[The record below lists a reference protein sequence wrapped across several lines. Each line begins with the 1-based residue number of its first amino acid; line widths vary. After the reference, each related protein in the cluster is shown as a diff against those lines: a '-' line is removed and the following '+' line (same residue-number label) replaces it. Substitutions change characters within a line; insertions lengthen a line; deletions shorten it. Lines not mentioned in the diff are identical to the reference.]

1 MPTITPAYMS
11 AVSLVLIIG
20 GLLSVRIGCPRGSLS
35 VADDVIR
42 AIDGTILCMRQVFE
56 DEPLYLF
63 SFHNNWFYFIDKFN
77 DLIFGD
83 KSLLC
88 SCVVVVVSKQIE
100 KILESIVKTHL
111 QNDDGYNAKGY
122 AE

>member
-20 GLLSVRIGCPRGSLS
+20 GLLSVRIGCPGGSLS

-42 AIDGTILCMRQVFE
+42 AIGEDGDEVIHLFLGAIDGTILCMRQVFE

-63 SFHNNWFYFIDKFN
+63 SFHNNRFYFIDKFI
-77 DLIFGD
+77 DLIFWVQIAAM
-83 KSLLC
+83 LLC
-88 SCVVVVVSKQIE
+88 RGRCF
-100 KILESIVKTHL
+100 
-111 QNDDGYNAKGY
+111 
-122 AE
+122 